1 MLLPMLKAVSKMLS
15 PPLSTGT
22 AVPEV
27 RVADAKIILE
37 EIIKSLESPTI
48 TLCPSVGTWTSTENQ
63 NPVSKTKPGEK
74 PLLEPKTR
82 PEPVPTVETKDEWMI
97 TIDENRGLKIVDFP
111 MDGMVELDGKKMKYS
126 EARGQKFTKA
136 RIL

>member
-15 PPLSTGT
+15 PPLSGEAISST
-22 AVPEV
+22 
-27 RVADAKIILE
+27 RVDDAKTILD
-37 EIIKSLESPTI
+37 EIINSLEFAPNI
-48 TLCPSVGTWTSTENQ
+48 GLQIPEPQ
-63 NPVSKTKPGEK
+63 NPVFKTKPGEK
-74 PLLEPKTR
+74 PVLETKPHR
-82 PEPVPTVETKDEWMI
+82 EPVPTVETKDEWMI